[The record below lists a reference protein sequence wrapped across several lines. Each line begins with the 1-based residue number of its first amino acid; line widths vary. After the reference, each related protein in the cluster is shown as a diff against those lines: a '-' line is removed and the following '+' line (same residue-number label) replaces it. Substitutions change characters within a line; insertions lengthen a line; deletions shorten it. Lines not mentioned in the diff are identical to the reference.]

1 MSPMHCPLTFAQI
14 HPEGKAGSK
23 HISLSGTS
31 HPGTQELLLL
41 NWWSGA
47 QILLSCSLSY
57 LNELC
62 ICQICISLVPVNT
75 ACPLGAVSSN
85 IQRPAAPEP
94 PSASG
99 SCALQHIHGIYPRGC
114 FHVPS
119 LVSVGACTP
128 SAPRT
133 VAAGTEAKPEESQV
147 SSSKMCCLNSPGTG
161 KHILVPH
168 IK

>member
-94 PSASG
+94 PSAAG
-99 SCALQHIHGIYPRGC
+99 SCALQHIHSIYPRGC

-133 VAAGTEAKPEESQV
+133 VAAGTGQAWGV
-147 SSSKMCCLNSPGTG
+147 TG
-161 KHILVPH
+161 EQFQDVLP
-168 IK
+168 